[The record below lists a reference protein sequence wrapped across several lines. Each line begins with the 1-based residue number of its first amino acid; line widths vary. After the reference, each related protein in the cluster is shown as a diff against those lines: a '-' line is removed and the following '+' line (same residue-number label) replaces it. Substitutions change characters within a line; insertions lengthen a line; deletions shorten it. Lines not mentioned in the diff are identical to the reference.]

1 MMPNT
6 CSVGE
11 AGRRC
16 ASAPTRVISIDSADG
31 EYMVGVSCER
41 HAVALRSRVMALQG
55 HGAIPAGSVRLAPL
69 SAVGTDCLKG
79 DCAPGAAGG
88 AVAGGDGGRLL

>member
-1 MMPNT
+1 MMPST

-16 ASAPTRVISIDSADG
+16 PNAPTRVISIDSADG
-31 EYMVGVSCER
+31 EYMVGVACER
-41 HAVALRSRVMALQG
+41 HAAALRSRVMAMQG
-55 HGAIPAGSVRLAPL
+55 NGSIPAGSVRLAPL

-79 DCAPGAAGG
+79 DCSDLVTPGG
-88 AVAGGDGGRLL
+88 ADGA